1 MPPNFTGPVGPV
13 EVFFYLPEIILGNF
27 CWPGAIGP
35 LLASSPGCTYTF
47 FEQLLFKLLVAAT
60 LTHPHQG
67 LSQDLDSRVSKMCF
81 GGDRV
86 SWQSNAARS
95 LRSLRERPPFAAGG
109 LGPAQGPQ
117 KPEGLGALK
126 CILWLFLALIF
137 IILHIEMYVFS
148 V

>member
-1 MPPNFTGPVGPV
+1 
-13 EVFFYLPEIILGNF
+13 
-27 CWPGAIGP
+27 
-35 LLASSPGCTYTF
+35 
-47 FEQLLFKLLVAAT
+47 
-60 LTHPHQG
+60 
-67 LSQDLDSRVSKMCF
+67 MCF

-126 CILWLFLALIF
+126 MHSLAF
-137 IILHIEMYVFS
+137 PGTYFHYFTY
-148 V
+148 

>member
-1 MPPNFTGPVGPV
+1 MWG
-13 EVFFYLPEIILGNF
+13 
-27 CWPGAIGP
+27 
-35 LLASSPGCTYTF
+35 
-47 FEQLLFKLLVAAT
+47 
-60 LTHPHQG
+60 QG

>member
-1 MPPNFTGPVGPV
+1 MGRDLARIWIVGCPKWTLEETG
-13 EVFFYLPEIILGNF
+13 
-27 CWPGAIGP
+27 CPGER
-35 LLASSPGCTYTF
+35 T
-47 FEQLLFKLLVAAT
+47 Q
-60 LTHPHQG
+60 
-67 LSQDLDSRVSKMCF
+67 RVRC
-81 GGDRV
+81 
-86 SWQSNAARS
+86 
-95 LRSLRERPPFAAGG
+95 AAGG